1 MYPCANIDVPSANG
15 SNNRSEAIIAPIGE
29 YPEVRPLA
37 QVMMS
42 GTYPKSSHANIDP
55 IRPNAQITSS
65 ETSSTSYSSQI
76 CRTRSK

>member
-1 MYPCANIDVPSANG
+1 M
-15 SNNRSEAIIAPIGE
+15 
-29 YPEVRPLA
+29 PLA

-42 GTYPKSSHANIDP
+42 GTYPKSSQANIDP